1 MSSVLI
7 KNIQVADPTSAYNG
21 KNVDIFI
28 EKGIVKQIG
37 KSLSVQAK
45 DIIQGKGKFIAPG
58 WISLM
63 TDFAEPGFEHRETI
77 DTGLQAAANGGF
89 TQVIVLPNTQPT
101 MATKSVVAFV
111 QQKAKGHPVG
121 IHVLGAVSQN
131 IEGKNLAEMM
141 EMYHSGAIAFSDGW
155 KPIQNAGLMQKAL
168 EYVKAFE
175 GTVVQIPV
183 LAELSDGLMNEG
195 PNSVQFG
202 MPGIP
207 VIAETLMV
215 HRDIELARYTQSKLH
230 LSGISTAESLNL
242 IKKAKKDGVQVTCS
256 VAPYHLLYTDDI
268 LATYD
273 SLYKVNPPLRTE
285 KDRKALLKGLE
296 EGTID
301 AIATHH
307 KPQDWDAKVKEFE
320 YTQSGMATLE
330 SCWPMLVKAAPNVSA
345 ERWAA
350 LLSNNIAGIFGLPI
364 HSIEEG
370 TAARYTIFDFTTE
383 WTLTTGNKATMAYN
397 TPLLNEPVKGKAVI
411 L

>member
-7 KNIQVADPTSAYNG
+7 KNIQVADATSAHNG
-21 KNVDIFI
+21 KKVDIFI
-28 EKGIVKQIG
+28 EKGIVSQIG
-37 KSLSVQAK
+37 KSLSVPAK
-45 DIIQGKGKFIAPG
+45 DIIEGKGRYIAPG

-63 TDFAEPGFEHRETI
+63 TDFAEPGYEHRETI
-77 DTGLQAAANGGF
+77 ESGLRAAANGGF
-89 TQVIVLPNTQPT
+89 TQVIVLPNTQPAL
-101 MATKSVVAFV
+101 ATKSVVEFV
-111 QQKAKGHPVG
+111 QQKAKGQPVG

-131 IEGKNLAEMM
+131 IEGKNLAEML
-141 EMYHSGAIAFSDGW
+141 EMYHAGAIAFSDGW

-168 EYVKAFE
+168 EYVKAFD

-183 LAELSDGLMNEG
+183 LADLSDGLMNEG
-195 PNSVQFG
+195 PNSVKFG

-215 HRDIELARYTQSKLH
+215 NRDIELAKYTKSKVH
-230 LSGISTAESLNL
+230 LSGISTAESLAL
-242 IKKAKKDGVQVTCS
+242 IKKAKKEGVQVSCS
-256 VAPYHLLYTDDI
+256 VSPYHLLYTDDS
-268 LATYD
+268 LSTYD

-285 KDRKALLKGLE
+285 KDRKALIKGLE
-296 EGTID
+296 DGTID

-330 SCWPMLVKAAPNVSA
+330 SCWPMLVKAAPNLPA

-350 LLSNNIAGIFGLPI
+350 LLSQNIANIFGLP
-364 HSIEEG
+364 STSVSEG
-370 TAARYTIFDFTTE
+370 AKADFTLFDYQTE
-383 WTLTTGNKATMAYN
+383 WTLTAANKASLAYN
-397 TPLLNEPVKGKAVI
+397 IPLLNETLQGKAHI